1 MTQLSRCGFYED
13 HDLSG
18 NVDLCE
24 VTGDDSNHGNIKN
37 FIRKILAEGNY
48 VNKNPMHFDTIGFES
63 VMQYIIVWHQHNTH
77 IAKITLSL
85 LNASTNDSLKL
96 FCTNVYR
103 IIRIK
108 NC

>member
-1 MTQLSRCGFYED
+1 MRLKQKVSLYIQEEVIIALSWELNDTIVKVWILED

-63 VMQYIIVWHQHNTH
+63 VCNI
-77 IAKITLSL
+77 
-85 LNASTNDSLKL
+85 
-96 FCTNVYR
+96 
-103 IIRIK
+103 
-108 NC
+108 